1 MIHFMAVS
9 ADAIAKSFLAK
20 EYCGEL
26 ELNAI
31 SEFNM
36 RK

>member
-1 MIHFMAVS
+1 MIHFMAAS

-31 SEFNM
+31 SEFNIK
-36 RK
+36 R